1 MRASMLLFYKHFL
14 LAYSIVKALT
24 IGEALKRKQIFL
36 SEAHSAYLK
45 GSDLYQI
52 PEVKEVVV

>member
-36 SEAHSAYLK
+36 SEAHLK
-45 GSDLYQI
+45 VLISTKFQ
-52 PEVKEVVV
+52 K